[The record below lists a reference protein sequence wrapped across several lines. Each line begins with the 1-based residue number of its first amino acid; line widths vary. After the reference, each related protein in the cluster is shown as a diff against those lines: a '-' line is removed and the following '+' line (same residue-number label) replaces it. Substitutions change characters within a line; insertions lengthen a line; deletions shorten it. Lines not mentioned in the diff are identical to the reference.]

1 MNLKHLETFHYFCK
15 FRSMSQTAEFL
26 HISQPA
32 VSQQL
37 RCFEESCGV
46 KLFYREANQYKL
58 TEMGESIWLLSKIIF
73 SRVDQIHALLKDAK
87 KPSSC
92 TLRIGTSK
100 DYARTVM
107 PDLLASFQRIHPSV
121 QVFLSEGN
129 SFELMSRLRN
139 RKEDMVVVARTSYDK
154 SLRAIP
160 FASEEMILVARP
172 DHPLAGGPPVSITA
186 LSGESLIVRER
197 GSGSRDA
204 VDRRLQELGV
214 TPSVMIESESLG
226 FILAYIERNMGVSFI
241 LLREIQREL
250 SGGTLKQIRLL
261 EGNIRFYAD
270 ILLLRSEPLSRP
282 VRDFLRIV
290 RAWRRETA
298 WSGEGNKANA

>member
-1 MNLKHLETFHYFCK
+1 MNLKHLETFYHFCK

-37 RCFEESCGV
+37 RNFEESSGV
-46 KLFYREANQYKL
+46 KLFYREGNQYKL
-58 TEMGESIWLLSKIIF
+58 TEIGESVWLLAKVIF
-73 SRVDQIHALLKDAK
+73 SRVDQIHALLANER
-87 KPSSC
+87 KPSC
-92 TLRIGTSK
+92 GTLRIGTSK

-107 PDLLASFQRIHPSV
+107 PDLLAEFQRIRPSV

-129 SFELMSRLRN
+129 SVELINRLRN

-160 FASEEMILVARP
+160 FATEEMILVARP
-172 DHPLAGGPPVSITA
+172 DHRLAVGGPVSIKA

-204 VDRRLQELGV
+204 VERKLQELGV
-214 TPSVMIESESLG
+214 SPSVMIESESLG
-226 FILAYIERNMGVSFI
+226 FILAYIEKNMGVSFI
-241 LLREIQREL
+241 LSREIQREL
-250 SGGTLKQIRLL
+250 STGLLRQVKLL

-270 ILLLRSEPLSRP
+270 ILLLRNETVSRP

-290 RAWRRETA
+290 RAWRHQTH
-298 WSGEGNKANA
+298 EGRS

>member
-1 MNLKHLETFHYFCK
+1 MNLKHLETFHLFCK

-26 HISQPA
+26 HVTQPA

-37 RCFEESCGV
+37 RGFEEACGV
-46 KLFYREANQYKL
+46 RLFFREGNQYKL
-58 TEMGESIWLLSKIIF
+58 TEVGESLWLLSKVIF
-73 SRVDQIHALLKDAK
+73 SRVDQIHALLTNAR
-87 KPSSC
+87 KPSSGI
-92 TLRIGTSK
+92 LRIGTSK

-107 PDLLASFQRIHPSV
+107 PDLLANFQRIHPSV

-129 SFELMSRLRN
+129 SVELMNRLRN

-160 FASEEMILVARP
+160 FAAEEMILVARP
-172 DHPLAGGPPVSITA
+172 DHPLASGALVSIRILA
-186 LSGESLIVRER
+186 GESLIVRER

-204 VDRRLQELGV
+204 VDRRLQEMGV
-214 TPSVMIESESLG
+214 SPSVMIESESLG

-241 LLREIQREL
+241 LSREIQREL
-250 SGGTLKQIRLL
+250 SAGILKQVNLL

-270 ILLLRSEPLSRP
+270 ILLLRGETVARP

-290 RAWRRETA
+290 RAWRSQTVL
-298 WSGEGNKANA
+298 SDS